1 MKTKPDML
9 IRSEYIEK
17 LDTVRDRPE
26 IAKIITGIRRCGKST
41 LMMQYMQ
48 HLRDS
53 GIDENRIFYI
63 NLESEENNYIT
74 NHLVLQDLIK
84 SSIKKDDRTY
94 VFFDEIQ
101 RVEGWEKNINSLM
114 VDYDADI
121 YLTGSNAYMLS
132 SDLSTYISGRYIEI
146 KMLPFSFKEYIKFH
160 NLSDKIE
167 SAFNDYIW
175 YGSFPM
181 IRPTDDENLIK
192 DYLQG
197 IYNTILVKDVLTHA
211 NLRNVGVL
219 KDIAKYLFSNIGNI
233 TNLLTIAKDANVSVN
248 TAKSYVAALEEAFII
263 QKAERYDVRGKKIL
277 KSNEKYYVTD
287 TGIRNAAL
295 GPLSGDDESRQIEN
309 IVYLELIRR
318 GYEVMVGSYR
328 DFEVDFTAIK
338 GNSVE
343 YFQVTQTMLAEKT
356 KEREMRSLNAINDNY
371 PKTILSLDRILSRPR
386 DGIIH
391 RNLIDW
397 LLDVN

>member
-9 IRSEYIEK
+9 VRSDYIEK
-17 LDTVRDRPE
+17 LDAVRDRPE
-26 IAKIITGIRRCGKST
+26 VAKIITGIRRCGKST

-53 GIDENRIFYI
+53 GVDENRIFYI
-63 NLESEENNYIT
+63 NLESEENNYIAD
-74 NHLVLQDLIK
+74 HLVLQDLIK
-84 SSIKKDDRTY
+84 SSIRKDVRTY

-101 RVEGWEKNINSLM
+101 RVAEWEKNINSLM

-121 YLTGSNAYMLS
+121 YLTGSNACMLS

-146 KMLPFSFKEYIKFH
+146 KMLPFSFKEYVKFH
-160 NLSDKIE
+160 NTSDGIE
-167 SAFNDYIW
+167 SAFNEYIW

-181 IRPTDDENLIK
+181 IRLADNENLIK

-197 IYNTILVKDVLTHA
+197 IYNTILVEDVLTHT
-211 NLRNVGVL
+211 NLRNVSVL
-219 KDIAKYLFSNIGNI
+219 KDVTRYLFSNIGSI
-233 TNLLTIAKDANVSVN
+233 TNLLTIAKEANVSVN

-287 TGIRNAAL
+287 TGLRNAVL
-295 GPLSGDDESRQIEN
+295 GPSADDESRQIEN

-328 DFEVDFTAIK
+328 DLEVDFTAIK

-343 YFQVTQTMLAEKT
+343 YFQVTQTILAEKT
-356 KEREMRSLNAINDNY
+356 KEREIRSLNAIKDNY
-371 PKTILSLDRILSRPR
+371 PKTILSLDRIISRPGN
-386 DGIIH
+386 GITH

-397 LLDVN
+397 LLDAN

>member
-9 IRSEYIEK
+9 VRSDYIEK
-17 LDTVRDRPE
+17 LDAVRDRPE
-26 IAKIITGIRRCGKST
+26 VAKIITGIRRCGKST

-53 GIDENRIFYI
+53 GVDENRIFYI
-63 NLESEENNYIT
+63 NLESEENNYIAD
-74 NHLVLQDLIK
+74 HLILQDLIN
-84 SSIKKDDRTY
+84 SSIRKDVRTY

-101 RVEGWEKNINSLM
+101 RVTGWEKSINSLM

-146 KMLPFSFKEYIKFH
+146 KMLPFSFREYIKFH
-160 NLSDKIE
+160 KISEEIE
-167 SAFNDYIW
+167 SAFNEYLW
-175 YGSFPM
+175 HGSFPM
-181 IRPTDDENLIK
+181 IRPAYDENLIK

-211 NLRNVGVL
+211 NLRNVSVL
-219 KDIAKYLFSNIGNI
+219 KDITRYLFSNIGNI
-233 TNLLTIAKDANVSVN
+233 TNLLTIAKEANVSVN

-263 QKAERYDVRGKKIL
+263 QKAERYDFRGKKIL

-287 TGIRNAAL
+287 TGLRNAIL
-295 GPLSGDDESRQIEN
+295 GPSADDASRQIEN

-328 DFEVDFTAIK
+328 DLEVDFTAIK
-338 GNSVE
+338 GSSVE
-343 YFQVTQTMLAEKT
+343 YFQVTQTMLAEQT
-356 KEREMRSLNAINDNY
+356 KEREIRSLNAIKDSY
-371 PKTILSLDRILSRPR
+371 PKTILSLDRIISRPGN
-386 DGIIH
+386 GITH

-397 LLDVN
+397 LLDAN

>member
-9 IRSEYIEK
+9 VRSDYIEK
-17 LDTVRDRPE
+17 LDAVRDRPE
-26 IAKIITGIRRCGKST
+26 VAKIITGIRRCGKST

-53 GIDENRIFYI
+53 GVDENRIFYI
-63 NLESEENNYIT
+63 NLESEENNYIAD
-74 NHLVLQDLIK
+74 HLILQDLIN
-84 SSIKKDDRTY
+84 SSIRKDVRTY

-101 RVEGWEKNINSLM
+101 RVTGWEKSINSLM

-146 KMLPFSFKEYIKFH
+146 KMLPFSFREYIKFH
-160 NLSDKIE
+160 KISEEIE
-167 SAFNDYIW
+167 SAFNEYLW
-175 YGSFPM
+175 HGSFPM
-181 IRPTDDENLIK
+181 IRPAYDENLIK

-211 NLRNVGVL
+211 NLRNVSVL
-219 KDIAKYLFSNIGNI
+219 KDITRYLFSNIGNI
-233 TNLLTIAKDANVSVN
+233 TNLLTIAKEANVSVN

-263 QKAERYDVRGKKIL
+263 QKSERYDFRGKKIL

-287 TGIRNAAL
+287 TGLRNAIL
-295 GPLSGDDESRQIEN
+295 GPSADDASRQIEN

-328 DFEVDFTAIK
+328 DLEVDFTAIK
-338 GNSVE
+338 GSSVE
-343 YFQVTQTMLAEKT
+343 YFQVTQTMLAEQT
-356 KEREMRSLNAINDNY
+356 KEREIRSLNAIKDSY
-371 PKTILSLDRILSRPR
+371 PKTILSLDRIISRPGN
-386 DGIIH
+386 GITH

-397 LLDVN
+397 LLDAN